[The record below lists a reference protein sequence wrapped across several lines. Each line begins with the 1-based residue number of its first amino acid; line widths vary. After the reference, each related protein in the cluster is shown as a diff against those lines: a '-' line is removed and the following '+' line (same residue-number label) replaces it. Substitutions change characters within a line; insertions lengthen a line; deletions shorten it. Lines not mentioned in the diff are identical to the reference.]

1 MKKII
6 LLFAAVLSFAVA
18 NAQESKS
25 QKADAATR
33 ATTMTDKMTAV
44 LTLTADQKAKI
55 QTINLETI
63 KLMDLN
69 QEKTGDKPN
78 EFAAEKQRIST
89 KWDNEMNAVIGAE
102 QVQKWK
108 KHQADEKAKK

>member
-6 LLFAAVLSFAVA
+6 LLFTAVLSFAVV
-18 NAQESKS
+18 NAQENKS

-33 ATTMTDKMTAV
+33 ATTMTDKMVKA
-44 LTLTADQKAKI
+44 LALSADLKAKV
-55 QTINLETI
+55 QQINLETI

-78 EFAAEKQRIST
+78 EFAVEKQRIST

>member
-6 LLFAAVLSFAVA
+6 LLFAAIIAFTAA
-18 NAQESKS
+18 NAQENKS

-33 ATTMTDKMTAV
+33 ASNLTEKMTKELA
-44 LTLTADQKAKI
+44 LSADKKAKI
-55 QTINLETI
+55 QNINLETV

-69 QEKTGDKPN
+69 QETNGNKPN
-78 EFAAEKQRIST
+78 EFEVEKQRISK
-89 KWDNEMNAVIGAE
+89 KWDTDITTVITSD
-102 QVQKWK
+102 QLQHWK